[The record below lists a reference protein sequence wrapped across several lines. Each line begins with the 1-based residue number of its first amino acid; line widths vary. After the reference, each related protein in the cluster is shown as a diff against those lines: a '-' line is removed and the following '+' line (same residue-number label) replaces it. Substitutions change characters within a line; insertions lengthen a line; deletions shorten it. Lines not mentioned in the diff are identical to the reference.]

1 MLRNPPDRTA
11 ARPPEIRR
19 EVLKTT
25 LAAGGLLA
33 TFGAASCCALP
44 LALASLGIGSTAFLG
59 LALVFGPYRQLLLIA
74 AGVCVVLA
82 IGLMWRQRRAR
93 VCAGSAA
100 GSNPTLARIANGT
113 TLLALVL
120 LALTLW
126 LAPPS

>member
-1 MLRNPPDRTA
+1 MIRNPPDRTA
-11 ARPPEIRR
+11 TKPPEIRR

-33 TFGAASCCALP
+33 AFGAASCCALP

-59 LALVFGPYRQLLLIA
+59 LALVFGPYQRLLLIA
-74 AGVCVVLA
+74 AGVCIVLA

-93 VCAGSAA
+93 ACMGSAA
-100 GSNPTLARIANGT
+100 RSNPTLAHIANGT
-113 TLLALVL
+113 TLVALVL

-126 LAPPS
+126 LAPPV